1 MVRHKGVGCQS
12 INRMSAFGPR
22 KRTSSDT
29 TGLSALCPIA
39 NIGALHSI
47 TSSGAR
53 EKRGGTVRPSALAH
67 LAKELAES
75 SRICHARFPPQTAKR
90 WPGFRHK
97 PRNRN
102 LCGEVRLKQTC
113 GRC

>member
-53 EKRGGTVRPSALAH
+53 EKRGGTVTVPWFISRRSWQSPAGSAMPD
-67 LAKELAES
+67 S
-75 SRICHARFPPQTAKR
+75 
-90 WPGFRHK
+90 RHK
-97 PRNRN
+97 LRNAGQVFATNR
-102 LCGEVRLKQTC
+102 ETRIFAAKYT
-113 GRC
+113 